1 VKAFLKARW
10 PPRSCTAR
18 ILHAADQTSSWSTDV
33 DDHIRPVTPS
43 RRGYWTLAAAIL
55 LGIALGLGVFTFG
68 YAKGYSYLGH
78 DPAACANCHIMSE
91 HFAAWTKGSHHTVA
105 TCNDC
110 HTPHN
115 VVGKYAVKAKNGFWH
130 SFYFTTG
137 GYPDP
142 LRITE
147 GNRKV
152 TEATCRH
159 CHQQIT
165 EAIDHS
171 DAANRTVGDGDES
184 REKQPMSCVRCHRYV
199 GHWVR

>member
-1 VKAFLKARW
+1 M
-10 PPRSCTAR
+10 
-18 ILHAADQTSSWSTDV
+18 
-33 DDHIRPVTPS
+33 
-43 RRGYWTLAAAIL
+43 
-55 LGIALGLGVFTFG
+55 ALGLGTFTFG
-68 YAKGYSYLGH
+68 FARGASYLTN

-91 HFAAWTKGSHHTVA
+91 HYSAWLKGSHANVA

-115 VVGKYAVKAKNGFWH
+115 LIGKYTVKAKNGFWH
-130 SFYFTTG
+130 SFYFTVG

-152 TEATCRH
+152 TEDACRH
-159 CHQQIT
+159 CHAQIT
-165 EAIDHS
+165 DAIDHVPRRDS
-171 DAANRTVGDGDES
+171 GAGPPAATS
-184 REKQPMSCVRCHRYV
+184 RVHSGPASEQISCIRCHAYV